1 MMNGKRWTALAV
13 AIVLFVVS
21 LGVQLTTTVTSG
33 IMSSVEKLDF
43 DLDALDE
50 YVIEQGD
57 WDRRIAVLH
66 LEGVIMDSGLSPLL
80 ADTYDHQSFLNMIEQ
95 AATDSSVEAVLLH
108 VDSPGGGV
116 TESAAI
122 HRKLVELQ
130 EVYGKPLYVS
140 MGSMAASGGY
150 YVSAPADKIFA
161 EPSTI
166 TGSIGVIMENINY
179 SKLAENY
186 GVEFNT
192 IKSGKHKDI
201 MSPNRDMTKEEKDIL
216 QSMIDEM
223 YEDFV
228 DVIVAGRDMS
238 EQEVKEIG
246 DGRIYTGRQA
256 LDNGLVDEVG
266 SFDDALATLQSD
278 LGLENAEIFE
288 YGYGLGFLSTFFQK
302 IESAIPSQRADLEI
316 VMNLLRQSDQPRAMY
331 MY

>member
-331 MY
+331 IY